1 MPRILAI
8 DYGAKRTGLAV
19 TDPSKIIASALET
32 VPTDKLLEYLKKY
45 TQNEAVEAFVVG
57 MPKNLDGTTTDGTAY
72 VERFVIELKNIFPE
86 TAIHLHDERFTS
98 KMAMQTMIA
107 GGMKK
112 KNRQIK
118 GNIDKISAV
127 IILQSFMES

>member
-112 KNRQIK
+112 KDRQIK